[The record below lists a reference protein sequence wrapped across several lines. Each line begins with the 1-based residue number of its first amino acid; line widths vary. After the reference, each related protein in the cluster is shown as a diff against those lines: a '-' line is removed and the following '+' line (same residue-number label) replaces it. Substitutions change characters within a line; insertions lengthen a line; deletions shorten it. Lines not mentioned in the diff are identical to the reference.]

1 MVVEQPA
8 DLIGHVEQ
16 ERLDGGVAVQDFFQ
30 RHPER
35 RFQAGTLIL
44 ASQGG
49 EDRPGQGDEAQLEG
63 RHVAEPDWA
72 IVARPAGLPYSRQ
85 VSLVTRTRQGR

>member
-1 MVVEQPA
+1 MPWPTVDDGSVSTPRLPPLVVEQPA

-16 ERLDGGVAVQDFFQ
+16 ERLDGGVAVQNLFQ

-44 ASQGG
+44 AGQGR
-49 EDRPGQGDEAQLEG
+49 EDRPGQGDEAQRE
-63 RHVAEPDWA
+63 AA
-72 IVARPAGLPYSRQ
+72 
-85 VSLVTRTRQGR
+85 T